1 MRSLPKLC
9 ALFGLMLVAG
19 ISSCKDEVVVVIPV
33 ASVEIT
39 GATTLLA
46 GSSGQFTAI
55 PRDDRGNRLSGRTI
69 QWSTS
74 NGNVATAV
82 SSGGENATVT
92 AALGGM
98 VTVTARCEGASNGR
112 ELTVNNPVP
121 VVNSTEP
128 TIAMAEAGAFQLT
141 VHGSGFVPTSDIYWA
156 GAERATTYVNPTSL
170 RATV

>member
-1 MRSLPKLC
+1 M
-9 ALFGLMLVAG
+9 V
-19 ISSCKDEVVVVIPV
+19 PV

-46 GSSGQFTAI
+46 GSSTQYTAI
-55 PRDDRGNRLSGRTI
+55 PRDDRGNRLSGRTV

-74 NGNVATAV
+74 NGTIATAV

-92 AALGGM
+92 AMLGGL
-98 VTVTARCEGASNGR
+98 VTVTARIEGASNGR

-128 TIAMAEAGAFQLT
+128 TVAMAEGGAFELT
-141 VHGSGFVPTSDIYWA
+141 VHGSGFVPTSDIYWD
-156 GAERATTYVNPTSL
+156 GVEQPTTYVSSTSL
-170 RATV
+170 RASISASKVDLARSVEISLNP